1 MQRMPDQSEL
11 AHWQGILLA
20 AGRGLRFD
28 ISGERDKLLQTL
40 PSGLSV
46 ARSSAIHLCKVL
58 PNSLAVVSETASLL
72 DTELREAGCC
82 ITYCADAADG
92 MANSLVHGLRQS
104 TPDCKGWVIALAD
117 MPFVRPESIAAV
129 LLALQQGAGIA
140 VPVFQG
146 QRGNPV
152 GFSRKYLPD
161 LLALKGDQGARGL
174 LKMYPVTQVEV
185 DDPGILRDIDLPD
198 DLPLA

>member
-1 MQRMPDQSEL
+1 MPDQSEIFQ
-11 AHWQGILLA
+11 WQGILLA

-28 ISGERDKLLQTL
+28 ASGARNKLLQLL

-46 ARSSAIHLCKVL
+46 ARSSASHLSRVL
-58 PNSLAVVSETASLL
+58 PNSLAVVSESSSLL
-72 DTELREAGCC
+72 DTELRPAGCR
-82 ITYCADAADG
+82 ITYCADARDG
-92 MANSLVHGLRQS
+92 MANSLLQGLRQS

-129 LLALQQGAGIA
+129 VLALQQGAGIA

-152 GFSRKYLPD
+152 GFSRQYLPQ
-161 LLALKGDQGARGL
+161 LLALTGDQGARSL

-185 DDPGILRDIDLPD
+185 DDPGILKDIDLPD